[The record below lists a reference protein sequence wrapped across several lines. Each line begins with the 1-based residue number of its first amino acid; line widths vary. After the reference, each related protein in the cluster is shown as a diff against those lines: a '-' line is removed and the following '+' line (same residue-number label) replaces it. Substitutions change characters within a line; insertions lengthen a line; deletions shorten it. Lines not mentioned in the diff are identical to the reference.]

1 MSFSEPFDNF
11 TKWFAEAEANEPELA
26 NAVAIATASKNA
38 APSQRM
44 VLLKDWSEDGFVFYT
59 NLSSR
64 KGEELS
70 QNPQVAML
78 FHWKSLDKQI
88 RIEGEV
94 TQVSDAEA
102 DEYFASRPRDS
113 QIGAWASKQSTSME
127 GRFSLEKAVAKYA
140 AKFHVGTVPRP
151 PHWSGFRVKPK
162 RFEFWCGKPF
172 RLHERKIF
180 ILNNQGDDWVEDLL
194 YP

>member
-1 MSFSEPFDNF
+1 MGFSEPFENF
-11 TKWFAEAEANEPELA
+11 ANWFAEADKKEPELA
-26 NAVAIATASKNA
+26 NAVAIATVGSDG

-59 NLSSR
+59 NLTSR
-64 KGEELS
+64 KASEMAE
-70 QNPQVAML
+70 NPQIAML
-78 FHWKSLDKQI
+78 FHWKSIDRQI
-88 RIEGEV
+88 RIEGEAIA
-94 TQVSDAEA
+94 VSYAEA
-102 DEYFASRPRDS
+102 DEYFASRHRDS
-113 QIGAWASKQSTSME
+113 QIGAWASDQSSVME

-162 RFEFWCGKPF
+162 RFEFWRGKAF

-180 ILNNQGDDWVEDLL
+180 TLNDEGDNWVQTFL